1 MLNTVFHD
9 PVVKPMVRFPAARAV
24 RQPANT
30 VCAKRSCSSCCLRGV
45 CLPAGL
51 SSADLSDLD
60 ELTKVKRL
68 VRRGA
73 ALYYNG
79 DKFGALYAVRSGAFK
94 TVGAVSNGREKI
106 TGIHLSGDVMGLDAI
121 SNARHSYWA
130 IALQDSEVCA
140 IPFAKLEELT
150 LRIPELQ
157 RRLLRMLSGDI
168 ARGHGLMLLLGSMT
182 AEERVAAFLLSL
194 SRHYKRLGYAAD
206 HFILCMS
213 REDVGN
219 YLGLALETISRL
231 MSRFQRD
238 GLIST
243 QQREVELKNA
253 TALTEIVGH
262 WGSRT

>member
-1 MLNTVFHD
+1 
-9 PVVKPMVRFPAARAV
+9 
-24 RQPANT
+24 
-30 VCAKRSCSSCCLRGV
+30 
-45 CLPAGL
+45 
-51 SSADLSDLD
+51 
-60 ELTKVKRL
+60 
-68 VRRGA
+68 
-73 ALYYNG
+73 
-79 DKFGALYAVRSGAFK
+79 
-94 TVGAVSNGREKI
+94 
-106 TGIHLSGDVMGLDAI
+106 
-121 SNARHSYWA
+121 
-130 IALQDSEVCA
+130 
-140 IPFAKLEELT
+140 
-150 LRIPELQ
+150 
-157 RRLLRMLSGDI
+157 MLSGDI